1 MTSVTLRLTD
11 SADNILQEEEGVE
24 EGDGAWSYT
33 SDDLGSNGD
42 YVFTIES
49 ESGSM
54 DFDVIIDVT
63 Y

>member
-1 MTSVTLRLTD
+1 M
-11 SADNILQEEEGVE
+11 QEENGVG

-33 SDDLGSNGD
+33 SDDLSSNGE
-42 YVFTIES
+42 YVFTIEN

-54 DFDVIIDVT
+54 DFDIIIDVK